1 MFKMLIA
8 AIVVA
13 SPVWADPLSFKD
25 ARKALPRD
33 RAELTLAETDFLDEK
48 SQTILKG
55 LRDSIPYYGALA
67 LSPSEGLFVEWLQAS
82 GQHHSLSAAR
92 EAALKHCEANRKS
105 SSDKCQI
112 VLDVFP
118 KGATE
123 DTGFSLSAPAAD
135 ALRKEYRKL
144 KAPKAFAISK
154 TTGNFGFDRGD
165 GGRALAACASVA
177 DQATDC
183 EIVVAD

>member
-1 MFKMLIA
+1 MFKTVIA
-8 AIVVA
+8 VIVLA
-13 SPVWADPLSFKD
+13 SPVWAEPIGFKD

-33 RAELTLAETDFLDEK
+33 RAELEVGDADFLDEK
-48 SQTILKG
+48 SQNILKG
-55 LRDSIPYYGALA
+55 LRDSIPYYGSLA

-82 GQHHSLSAAR
+82 GQHHSLAAAR
-92 EAALKHCEANRKS
+92 KAALAHCEANRKS

-118 KGATE
+118 KGVKE
-123 DTGFSLSAPAAD
+123 DASFSLSAPAAD
-135 ALRKEYRKL
+135 ALRKDYRKL

-165 GGRALAACASVA
+165 GGRALSACAAAGDKAS
-177 DQATDC
+177 DC